1 MTRGPQPPVARPT
14 AALTGGPRRLLAR
27 PPTAAL
33 TGGPRRLLPGPAV
46 AALVA
51 LAVAAVVVTAC
62 GSGPPTIS
70 ATASSQ
76 LSQQVQVVQAAA
88 VAGNGGEVES
98 QLARLRTQVATLE
111 AQHQMTSGR
120 AAQILSAASAVSTEM
135 ATVTTPAPAA
145 PSTTA
150 PPTSTTQNG
159 GSQGGK
165 GHGKKG
171 K

>member
-1 MTRGPQPPVARPT
+1 
-14 AALTGGPRRLLAR
+14 
-27 PPTAAL
+27 
-33 TGGPRRLLPGPAV
+33 
-46 AALVA
+46 
-51 LAVAAVVVTAC
+51 VTAC

-88 VAGNGGEVES
+88 VAGNGNEVQS

-135 ATVTTPAPAA
+135 APVATLAPAS
-145 PSTTA
+145 STTA
-150 PPTSTTQNG
+150 PPSTNNQDG

-165 GHGKKG
+165 GHGKNG